1 MSYHD
6 HHDAML
12 AQRTAARK
20 SLSRFWLGAV
30 GVAVI
35 VLVGVAQMLLR
46 QWAPDAVG
54 RWAIIAGLAIFYELR
69 IFKQIIPLMH
79 RSGEEALLTRVGP
92 GMALTLLAGLSYAL
106 LAGFLMVTPPAGR
119 LGWLP
124 AGLIAVAVLADAM
137 DGPISRQRNEATVGG
152 RHLSRE
158 FRALGTLVATAVAIH
173 YGKLDSWFLII
184 GIMDYLAL
192 FSMSWLGRKN
202 KPLHAPPAPRPR
214 HLLQMLYLASLSVIL
229 WPVVTWAY
237 AMTLGILFGLPYFF
251 IAIRDWFILTGLLNP
266 DQSQYQQ
273 VARAVHRA
281 LTGWLALAI
290 RLIAAMAAITLLA
303 DMLFHFDVYAAAF
316 GGALAPGL
324 LLGLLVTAT
333 PFLLL
338 GVRARV
344 AAFFSFVAFS
354 GVILVLGQSAPVLT
368 GVITSGLTLILGQGE
383 LAVEKSRKS
392 DGGRI
397 V

>member
-1 MSYHD
+1 MASNDYNKD
-6 HHDAML
+6 IS
-12 AQRTAARK
+12 AQRAVAQK
-20 SLSRFWLGAV
+20 NLSRTWLIAV
-30 GVAVI
+30 VI
-35 VLVGVAQMLLR
+35 ATMTLAGVAQLLSW

-54 RWAIIAGLAIFYELR
+54 RWAIIAGLAVFYELR

-79 RSGEEALLTRVGP
+79 RSGETTLLTHVGP

-106 LAGFLMVTPPAGR
+106 LAGFLMVTPPAGW

-124 AGLIAVAVLADAM
+124 AGLITVAVLADTV
-137 DGPISRQRNEATVGG
+137 DGPISRQRNEMTVGG

-192 FSMSWLGRKN
+192 FSMSWLARKN
-202 KPLHAPPAPRPR
+202 KPLHAPPPPRQR
-214 HLLQMLYLASLSVIL
+214 HLLQVLYLAALSVAL

-237 AMTLGILFGLPYFF
+237 AMTLSILFGLPYFL

-266 DQSQYQQ
+266 DQSHYQQ

-316 GGALAPGL
+316 GGALTPGL
-324 LLGLLVTAT
+324 LLGLLVVAT

-338 GVRARV
+338 GVRARI
-344 AAFFSFVAFS
+344 AAFFSIVVFS
-354 GVILVLGQSAPVLT
+354 GVMLVLGQSAPVLI
-368 GVITSGLTLILGQGE
+368 GLITSGLTLILGQGGM
-383 LAVEKSRKS
+383 AIEKETSS
-392 DGGRI
+392 SPS
-397 V
+397 

>member
-6 HHDAML
+6 HNDALL
-12 AQRTAARK
+12 AQRSAARK

-30 GVAVI
+30 VIAVMALI
-35 VLVGVAQMLLR
+35 GVAQSLLR

-79 RSGEEALLTRVGP
+79 RSGEETLLMRVGP

-106 LAGFLMVTPPAGR
+106 LAGFLMVTPPEGW

-124 AGLIAVAVLADAM
+124 AGLITIAVLADAV
-137 DGPISRQRNEATVGG
+137 DGSISRKRNEVTVGG

-173 YGKLDSWFLII
+173 YGKLDPWFLAI

-192 FSMSWLGRKN
+192 FTMSWLARKN
-202 KPLHAPPAPRPR
+202 KPFHASPAPRLR
-214 HLLQMLYLASLSVIL
+214 HLLQVLYLAALSVAL
-229 WPVVTWAY
+229 WPAVARAY
-237 AMTLGILFGLPYFF
+237 ALVLGILFGLPYFF
-251 IAIRDWFILTGLLNP
+251 LAIRDWFILTGLLNP

-273 VARAVHRA
+273 VARAINHA

-290 RLIAAMAAITLLA
+290 RLLAAMAAITLLA

-316 GGALAPGL
+316 DGSLTPGL
-324 LLGLLVTAT
+324 LLGLLVVAT

-338 GVRARV
+338 GVRART
-344 AAFFSFVAFS
+344 AAFLSFVAFF

-368 GVITSGLTLILGQGE
+368 GMITAGLTLILGQGE
-383 LAVEKSRKS
+383 LAVEKPKKS
-392 DGGRI
+392 DA
-397 V
+397 